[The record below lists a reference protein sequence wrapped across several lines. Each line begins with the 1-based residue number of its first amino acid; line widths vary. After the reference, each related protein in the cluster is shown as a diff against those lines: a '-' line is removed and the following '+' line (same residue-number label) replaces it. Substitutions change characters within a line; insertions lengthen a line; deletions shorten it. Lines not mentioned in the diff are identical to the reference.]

1 MQIAVFRKVRA
12 EEFAAAM
19 NHILLLAA
27 AAGLPDAV
35 GRERAELHGALQQ
48 RIFRRGFEPVQ
59 QHVETGKPFRGR
71 IEISGQVVVAERKI
85 VPEERPC
92 EVSEMEPIFQPAAF
106 GVHPD
111 QVLQLRPA
119 QENGT
124 GAQRITLSRDA
135 VFITAASAGQ
145 PGNGEKEKLVGVV
158 IRSPGSGLFC
168 IPIPILSLQF
178 RLERKTIRV
187 GMSIPENVFS
197 FAILHNPFPLFFARY
212 QVIILK

>member
-1 MQIAVFRKVRA
+1 
-12 EEFAAAM
+12 M

-145 PGNGEKEKLVGVV
+145 PGNGEKRKAGRSRNPVTRFRFILYSHSDSVVAVPVGAKNDPGRNVNTGKRIFICHITQSFSLVFCS
-158 IRSPGSGLFC
+158 ISG
-168 IPIPILSLQF
+168 
-178 RLERKTIRV
+178 
-187 GMSIPENVFS
+187 
-197 FAILHNPFPLFFARY
+197 HNIKVAL
-212 QVIILK
+212 VE